1 MDCAQTHLS
10 SLQCPFEAVNYPKI
24 RAAGSVLMLALLSHG
39 SAFSQVVA
47 PPGAATPPV
56 GAQGAHIGG
65 EKDFEDMTQQ
75 EKDAA
80 KRAARERRFEVLRVC
95 ADPGNMPFSDTNAEG
110 FENKIAETL
119 AAAMGARVSY
129 AWRPTFERGLTRQ
142 PMTELNICDVM
153 VGVPSD
159 FEALLTTTPL
169 YRSTYVFAY
178 RSDRGIRIKNLDDPV
193 LKKLRIGVYETSGLR
208 NALAAHGV
216 KSNLVVMGTSHD
228 SDLVPSHQP
237 WRQVEQVVQ
246 GQLDVAAIWG
256 PFAGWVVHSQHAP
269 LTLEPTNLM
278 DDTVPMEFSVAIGVR
293 RFDAVLK
300 YALENAMEAKK
311 ADVAAIL
318 DSFGVPLV
326 ECSECLVSGN
336 LKAHGDYILAAGED
350 ESADRPPVRSREPT
364 RNVETRL
371 AAGTTADDELH
382 NAALAADLGRVTYLV
397 TKKNGNVNSKG
408 DDGETPLHLAVVNGD
423 TEMLIF
429 LLEHGAAVNEP
440 DSDGYTPLA
449 LGAARNKTAA
459 LKLLISRG
467 ANIEAPIPGGYT
479 PLFIATA
486 EGKLASAAALIEAG
500 ANCRG
505 GYGPQQLTL
514 LMAVATQ
521 KPPER
526 RLTQVMQKVGPV
538 QLAEQLI
545 AHGADVNATSSRGVT
560 ALMVAA
566 AHDNAPMIGVLG
578 RAGARPDMRSIE
590 GQTAADIAAQNGSE
604 AAARMLS
611 LLGGTAG
618 TEAPAR

>member
-1 MDCAQTHLS
+1 ML
-10 SLQCPFEAVNYPKI
+10 L
-24 RAAGSVLMLALLSHG
+24 LALLSRT
-39 SAFSQVVA
+39 SAFSQAVA
-47 PPGAATPPV
+47 PEPTPPAATH
-56 GAQGAHIGG
+56 GAHIGG
-65 EKDFEDMTQQ
+65 DKDFEDMTQQ

-80 KRAARERRFEVLRVC
+80 KRAALERKFEVLRVC
-95 ADPGNMPFSDTNAEG
+95 ADPGNLPFSDNKAQG

-153 VGVPSD
+153 VGVPTD
-159 FEALLTTTPL
+159 FEALLTTTAL

-178 RSDRGIRIKNLDDPV
+178 RSDRGIRIKSLDDPL
-193 LKKLRIGVYETSGLR
+193 LKRLRIGVYETSGLR

-216 KSNLVVMGTSHD
+216 KRNLVVMGTSHD
-228 SDLVPSHQP
+228 SDLVPAHQP
-237 WRQVEQVVQ
+237 WRQVEQVVA
-246 GQLDVAAIWG
+246 GQLDVAAVWG
-256 PFAGWVVHSQHAP
+256 PFAGWVVRTQHAP
-269 LTLEPTNLM
+269 LTLQPTNLM

-311 ADVAAIL
+311 ADIAVIL

-326 ECSECLVSGN
+326 QCSECLISGT

-350 ESADRPPVRSREPT
+350 ESAERPPERAHVPLSQLEAW
-364 RNVETRL
+364 L
-371 AAGTTADDELH
+371 ASGTSVDDELH

-397 TKKNGNVNSKG
+397 TKKGANVNGKG
-408 DDGETPLHLAVVNGD
+408 DDGETALHHAVINGD
-423 TEMLIF
+423 TEMMAFLIA
-429 LLEHGAAVNEP
+429 HGAAVNEP
-440 DSDGYTPLA
+440 DSDGYSPLA
-449 LGAARNKTAA
+449 LAAARNKAGA
-459 LKLLISRG
+459 IKLLIARG
-467 ANIEAPIPGGYT
+467 ANVEAPISGGYT

-486 EGKLASAAALIEAG
+486 EGKLAGAAVLIDAG

-505 GYGPQQLTL
+505 SYGPQQLTL

-521 KPPER
+521 NPPER

-545 AHGADVNATSSRGVT
+545 AHGAEVNATSARGVT
-560 ALMVAA
+560 ALMIAA
-566 AHDNAPMIGVLG
+566 AHDNAAMIGALG
-578 RAGARPDMRSIE
+578 RAGARIDMKSAD
-590 GQTAADIAAQNGSE
+590 GQTAADIAVQNGSE

-611 LLGGTAG
+611 LLRATPG
-618 TEAPAR
+618 APADAASAPAH